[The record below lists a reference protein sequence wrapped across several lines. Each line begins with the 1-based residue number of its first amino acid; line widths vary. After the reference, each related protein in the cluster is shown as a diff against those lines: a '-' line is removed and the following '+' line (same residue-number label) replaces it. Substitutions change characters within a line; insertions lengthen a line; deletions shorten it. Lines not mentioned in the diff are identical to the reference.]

1 MESLFLDHL
10 QLNHFKN
17 YANEHFSFI
26 RGFNIIT
33 GKNGMGKTNV
43 LDAIYYQSVF
53 KSYFAKKDS
62 DLIQKGNDYFRIE
75 GNWEVR
81 EEKIKVAQAYRD
93 GQKLFFL
100 NGQKDAM
107 KSDFI
112 GQIPVVLICP
122 EDQLMIRE
130 GSRVR
135 RKIFDHILSL
145 TNHKYLRCLMQ
156 YNRLLRQRNQYLKTT
171 PKHKI
176 LYDVLLTYSRQMNTM
191 ATFIHESRS
200 QLTDN
205 FKQQFPKD
213 YQDLSDSSET
223 CDIHYK
229 SSMFDGS
236 LEYLHEQDLEKDIV
250 LGRTNAGI
258 HKDDWAFGID
268 GERIKYFGSQ
278 GQQKTF
284 VLAIKFGLCRQL
296 MNEKKIIPLL
306 LLDDIFDKLDPHRMN
321 LLVSWLY
328 QSPFKQVLITDT
340 DENRLWDLI
349 KNLGKNQKKFVVN
362 NGKIKDE
369 TTR

>member
-1 MESLFLDHL
+1 
-10 QLNHFKN
+10 
-17 YANEHFSFI
+17 
-26 RGFNIIT
+26 
-33 GKNGMGKTNV
+33 
-43 LDAIYYQSVF
+43 
-53 KSYFAKKDS
+53 
-62 DLIQKGNDYFRIE
+62 
-75 GNWEVR
+75 
-81 EEKIKVAQAYRD
+81 
-93 GQKLFFL
+93 
-100 NGQKDAM
+100 
-107 KSDFI
+107 
-112 GQIPVVLICP
+112 
-122 EDQLMIRE
+122 
-130 GSRVR
+130 
-135 RKIFDHILSL
+135 
-145 TNHKYLRCLMQ
+145 
-156 YNRLLRQRNQYLKTT
+156 
-171 PKHKI
+171 
-176 LYDVLLTYSRQMNTM
+176 MNTM